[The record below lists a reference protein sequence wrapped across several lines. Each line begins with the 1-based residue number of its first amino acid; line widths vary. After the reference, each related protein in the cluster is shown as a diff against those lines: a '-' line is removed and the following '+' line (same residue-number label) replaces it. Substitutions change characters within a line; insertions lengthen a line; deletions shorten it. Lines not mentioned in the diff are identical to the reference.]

1 MRWLAI
7 LFILSLCSSASFARD
22 FQPLAWLASWILPDG
37 FREGYDVREFI
48 ASPVYDSLRKIANDR
63 ETLDALY
70 EYAYYKTHGDER
82 SAAFAMLVAV
92 FEHRTIP
99 LKLGLAIPLS
109 FEEREAFE
117 RRVER
122 LPRYIYNDTT
132 DDRDKLQHFFSAA
145 YAKLTLGMSWLV
157 NAFGETIEI
166 FEEKLVTG
174 GANDRRDVVANRDGM
189 RFALSRNRLPSE
201 FLTK

>member
-7 LFILSLCSSASFARD
+7 LFVLSTSTASFARD

-37 FREGYDVREFI
+37 FREGYEVREFI
-48 ASPVYDSLRKIANDR
+48 ASPLYDSLRTIADDR

-70 EYAYYKTHGDER
+70 EYALYKTHGNEQ

-92 FEHRTIP
+92 FEHRTVP

-109 FEEREAFE
+109 FEEKEAFE

-122 LPRYIYNDTT
+122 LPRYIYHDST
-132 DDRDKLQHFFSAA
+132 DDRDKLQHFFSSA
-145 YAKLTLGMSWLV
+145 YAKRAFGMSWLV
-157 NAFGETIEI
+157 NGFGELIEI
-166 FEEKLVTG
+166 LEEKLVTG
-174 GANDRRDVVANRDGM
+174 GANDRRDVVANRDGV

-201 FLTK
+201 FLTR

>member
-1 MRWLAI
+1 MKCLAL
-7 LFILSLCSSASFARD
+7 LFLLSSSSVSRASD

-37 FREGYDVREFI
+37 FREGYEVREFI
-48 ASPVYDSLRKIANDR
+48 ASPLYDSLRAIANDR

-70 EYAYYKTHGDER
+70 EYAYYKAHGNER
-82 SAAFAMLVAV
+82 SASFAMLVAV

-109 FEEREAFE
+109 FEEEEAFR

-122 LPRYIYNDTT
+122 LPRHIYNDTT
-132 DDRDKLQHFFSAA
+132 DDRDKLQHFFSSA
-145 YAKLTLGMSWLV
+145 YAQRTLGMSWLV
-157 NAFGETIEI
+157 NAFGEVIEI
-166 FEEKLVTG
+166 LEEKFVTG
-174 GANDRRDVVANRDGM
+174 GANDRRDIVANRDGM